1 MYLNY
6 IMPRGFL
13 WVLPKKCPLKRHN
26 KLSPKKQKKCRLKST
41 KNWAPLFC
49 SGDLAR
55 VVLTGR
61 QKRGGQVEHCF
72 VKKAQFQ
79 HLQMCQFSRYQWDC
93 LPNVEVVFRSRCLLS
108 EGELDRVGGS
118 HRWARERGK
127 GRPVLPPGG
136 PGRHLPSGG
145 REHPLLPSLPTAG
158 HKGWADP
165 VQVNLT
171 FQEEKCSADHFWIY
185 LIFSTLQV

>member
-1 MYLNY
+1 M
-6 IMPRGFL
+6 
-13 WVLPKKCPLKRHN
+13 
-26 KLSPKKQKKCRLKST
+26 SPKKHQKLSTSILLRWPGAGGADRPAEAGRAGGALHCQESAISTFANVPILSISMRLS
-41 KNWAPLFC
+41 
-49 SGDLAR
+49 
-55 VVLTGR
+55 
-61 QKRGGQVEHCF
+61 
-72 VKKAQFQ
+72 FQ
-79 HLQMCQFSRYQWDC
+79 CWSCISFQMSA
-93 LPNVEVVFRSRCLLS
+93 LS